1 MAKICVFK
9 TVEVKEG
16 CKPYK
21 TNLDMGTTFCV
32 RLFSKIKNV
41 FWVAFTAW
49 ITRYYELHVK
59 NQTQFV

>member
-16 CKPYK
+16 CKPCE

-41 FWVAFTAW
+41 F
-49 ITRYYELHVK
+49 
-59 NQTQFV
+59 